1 MSKVR
6 DAVAAVLRVND
17 QICAIVR
24 QSHLLSFPGYH
35 SFPGGKVDRT
45 DADTLP
51 EAPGLEGLDPQQFNA
66 LCREL
71 QEELCF
77 DLIAGLR
84 DGTILRVQPLA
95 LALAP
100 PFDFV
105 RFRSQFYRID
115 LACKPDLTPDSGEIA
130 ELMWNTPNEL
140 LEHFRTGDALM
151 VPPTRWLLEGLA
163 DNMDCGDL
171 GDLSPK
177 FDYDHEVP
185 CMEVLHGLRTLHV
198 PSQTLPPATRTNA
211 FRIGDADAPQLLVD
225 PSPESK
231 DELTRLLQTLAS
243 DPPELVFLTHHHP
256 DHHQFANVL
265 ARRLGLPVCI
275 SADSHGRIRA
285 KHGFDY
291 FDGVEVRLVGESDVM
306 TRWHGEDVRVYSVPG
321 HDEGQLALAPES
333 LRWFIVGD
341 LIQGVG
347 TVVISAPEGDM
358 AKYFCTLERVIDLN
372 PDVIIPSHGIPMRSV
387 HRLSV
392 TLQHR
397 RERELRILELHQ
409 SGHRNQAILETVYE
423 GVDERLLPYAM
434 RNIESHLVKL
444 REEGRVQ

>member
-6 DAVAAVLRVND
+6 DAVVAVLRVND

>member
-6 DAVAAVLRVND
+6 DAVVAVLRVND

-51 EAPGLEGLDPQQFNA
+51 EAPGLEGLEPQQFNA

-115 LACKPDLTPDSGEIA
+115 LACKPELTPDSGEIA

-171 GDLSPK
+171 GDLSPRV
-177 FDYDHEVP
+177 DYDHEVP

-341 LIQGVG
+341 LIQGIG

>member
-6 DAVAAVLRVND
+6 DAVVAVLRVND

-358 AKYFCTLERVIDLN
+358 AKYFRTLERVIDLN
-372 PDVIIPSHGIPMRSV
+372 PAVILPSHGVPMRSV
-387 HRLSV
+387 HRLSA

-397 RERELRILELHQ
+397 RERESRILELHQ
-409 SGHRNQAILETVYE
+409 SGLLNPAILETVYK

-434 RNIESHLVKL
+434 RNIESHLAKL
-444 REEGRVQ
+444 RQEGRV

>member
-6 DAVAAVLRVND
+6 DAVVAVLRVND

-51 EAPGLEGLDPQQFNA
+51 EAPGLEGLEPQQFNA

>member
-115 LACKPDLTPDSGEIA
+115 LVCKPELTPDSGEIA

>member
-6 DAVAAVLRVND
+6 DAVVAVLRVND

-51 EAPGLEGLDPQQFNA
+51 EAPGLEGLEPQQFNA

-115 LACKPDLTPDSGEIA
+115 LACKPELTPDSGEIA

-163 DNMDCGDL
+163 DNMD
-171 GDLSPK
+171 
-177 FDYDHEVP
+177 
-185 CMEVLHGLRTLHV
+185 
-198 PSQTLPPATRTNA
+198 
-211 FRIGDADAPQLLVD
+211 
-225 PSPESK
+225 
-231 DELTRLLQTLAS
+231 
-243 DPPELVFLTHHHP
+243 
-256 DHHQFANVL
+256 
-265 ARRLGLPVCI
+265 
-275 SADSHGRIRA
+275 
-285 KHGFDY
+285 
-291 FDGVEVRLVGESDVM
+291 
-306 TRWHGEDVRVYSVPG
+306 
-321 HDEGQLALAPES
+321 
-333 LRWFIVGD
+333 
-341 LIQGVG
+341 
-347 TVVISAPEGDM
+347 
-358 AKYFCTLERVIDLN
+358 
-372 PDVIIPSHGIPMRSV
+372 
-387 HRLSV
+387 
-392 TLQHR
+392 
-397 RERELRILELHQ
+397 
-409 SGHRNQAILETVYE
+409 
-423 GVDERLLPYAM
+423 
-434 RNIESHLVKL
+434 
-444 REEGRVQ
+444 

>member
-1 MSKVR
+1 
-6 DAVAAVLRVND
+6 
-17 QICAIVR
+17 
-24 QSHLLSFPGYH
+24 
-35 SFPGGKVDRT
+35 
-45 DADTLP
+45 
-51 EAPGLEGLDPQQFNA
+51 
-66 LCREL
+66 
-71 QEELCF
+71 
-77 DLIAGLR
+77 
-84 DGTILRVQPLA
+84 
-95 LALAP
+95 
-100 PFDFV
+100 
-105 RFRSQFYRID
+105 
-115 LACKPDLTPDSGEIA
+115 
-130 ELMWNTPNEL
+130 
-140 LEHFRTGDALM
+140 
-151 VPPTRWLLEGLA
+151 
-163 DNMDCGDL
+163 
-171 GDLSPK
+171 
-177 FDYDHEVP
+177 
-185 CMEVLHGLRTLHV
+185 
-198 PSQTLPPATRTNA
+198 
-211 FRIGDADAPQLLVD
+211 
-225 PSPESK
+225 
-231 DELTRLLQTLAS
+231 
-243 DPPELVFLTHHHP
+243 LVFLTHHHP

-423 GVDERLLPYAM
+423 CVDERLLPYAM

>member
-6 DAVAAVLRVND
+6 DAVVAVLRVND

-51 EAPGLEGLDPQQFNA
+51 EAPGLEGLEPQQVNA

-115 LACKPDLTPDSGEIA
+115 LVCKPELTPDSGEIA

>member
-6 DAVAAVLRVND
+6 DAVVAVLRVND

-51 EAPGLEGLDPQQFNA
+51 EAPGLEGLEPQQFNA

-115 LACKPDLTPDSGEIA
+115 LACKPELTPDSGEIA

>member
-6 DAVAAVLRVND
+6 DAVVAVLRVND

-177 FDYDHEVP
+177 FNYDHEVP

>member
-6 DAVAAVLRVND
+6 DAVVAVLRVND

-51 EAPGLEGLDPQQFNA
+51 EAPGLEGLEPQQFNA

-115 LACKPDLTPDSGEIA
+115 LACKPELTPDSGEIA

-171 GDLSPK
+171 GDLSPRV
-177 FDYDHEVP
+177 DYDHEVP

>member
-1 MSKVR
+1 MSNIR

-17 QICAIVR
+17 QICAVMR
-24 QSHLLSFPGYH
+24 QSHLLAFPGYH

-45 DADTLP
+45 DANTLP
-51 EAPGLEGLDPQQFNA
+51 EAPGLEGLEPQQVNA

-71 QEELCF
+71 QEELSF
-77 DLIAGLR
+77 DLVAGLN
-84 DGTILRVQPLA
+84 DGTVRRVQPLA

-115 LACKPDLTPDSGEIA
+115 LAQKPELTPDSGEIA
-130 ELMWNTPNEL
+130 ELTWDTPHGL
-140 LEHFRTGDALM
+140 LECFRAGDALM
-151 VPPTRWLLEGLA
+151 VPPTRWVLEGLA
-163 DNMDCGDL
+163 NNMDCGHL

-177 FDYDHEVP
+177 FDYEREVP
-185 CMEVLHGLRTLHV
+185 CLEVLHGLRTLPV
-198 PSQTLPPATRTNA
+198 CSQTLPPASRTNA

-225 PSPESK
+225 PSPESEY
-231 DELTRLLQTLAS
+231 ELTRLLKTLET

-265 ARRLGLPVCI
+265 ARELGVPVCV
-275 SADSHGRIRA
+275 SEDSHGRIQA
-285 KHGFDY
+285 KHGSDY
-291 FDGVEVRLVGESDVM
+291 FDGIEVRWVGEGAVM
-306 TRWHGEDVRVYSVPG
+306 TRWHGEDVRVYAVPG

-341 LIQGVG
+341 LIQGIG

-358 AKYFCTLERVIDLN
+358 AKYFRTLERVIGLN
-372 PDVIIPSHGIPMRSV
+372 PDVIVPSHGIPMRSV
-387 HRLSV
+387 HRLSA

-397 RERELRILELHQ
+397 RERESRILELHQ
-409 SGHRNQAILETVYE
+409 SGHSNQTILETVYE
-423 GVDERLLPYAM
+423 GVDVRLLPYAM
-434 RNIESHLVKL
+434 RNIESHLAKL
-444 REEGRVQ
+444 RQEGRA

>member
-1 MSKVR
+1 
-6 DAVAAVLRVND
+6 
-17 QICAIVR
+17 
-24 QSHLLSFPGYH
+24 
-35 SFPGGKVDRT
+35 
-45 DADTLP
+45 
-51 EAPGLEGLDPQQFNA
+51 
-66 LCREL
+66 
-71 QEELCF
+71 
-77 DLIAGLR
+77 
-84 DGTILRVQPLA
+84 
-95 LALAP
+95 
-100 PFDFV
+100 
-105 RFRSQFYRID
+105 
-115 LACKPDLTPDSGEIA
+115 
-130 ELMWNTPNEL
+130 
-140 LEHFRTGDALM
+140 
-151 VPPTRWLLEGLA
+151 
-163 DNMDCGDL
+163 
-171 GDLSPK
+171 
-177 FDYDHEVP
+177 
-185 CMEVLHGLRTLHV
+185 MEVLHGLRTLHV

-321 HDEGQLALAPES
+321 HDKGQLALAPES

-341 LIQGVG
+341 LIQGIG

>member
-6 DAVAAVLRVND
+6 DAVVAVLRVND

-51 EAPGLEGLDPQQFNA
+51 EAPGLEGLEPQQFNA

-115 LACKPDLTPDSGEIA
+115 LACKPELTPDSGEIA

-341 LIQGVG
+341 LIQGIG

>member
-1 MSKVR
+1 MSKIR
-6 DAVAAVLRVND
+6 DAATAVLRVND

-24 QSHLLSFPGYH
+24 QPHLRAFPGYH

-51 EAPGLEGLDPQQFNA
+51 DAPGLEGLDPQQLNA

-84 DGTILRVQPLA
+84 NGTVLRVQPLA

-115 LACKPDLTPDSGEIA
+115 LTDKPHLTPDSGEITK
-130 ELMWNTPNEL
+130 LMWNTPNEL
-140 LEHFRTGDALM
+140 LEQFRAGDALM
-151 VPPTRWLLEGLA
+151 VPPTRWVLEGLA
-163 DNMDCGDL
+163 DNMDCGHL

-177 FDYDHEVP
+177 FDYDREVP
-185 CMEVLHGLRTLHV
+185 CMEVLHGLRTLYV
-198 PSQTLPPATRTNA
+198 PSQTLPPASRTNA
-211 FRIGDADAPQLLVD
+211 FRIGDDGAPQLLLD
-225 PSPESK
+225 PSPESEA
-231 DELTRLLQTLAS
+231 ELTRVLKTLEA
-243 DPPELVFLTHHHP
+243 DPPEFVFLTHHHP

-265 ARRLGLPVCI
+265 ARKLGLPVCI
-275 SADSHGRIRA
+275 SEDSHGRIRA
-285 KHGFDY
+285 KHGSDY
-291 FDGVEVRLVGESDVM
+291 FDGIEVRLVGEGEVM
-306 TRWHGEDVRVYSVPG
+306 TRWHGEDVRVYAVPG

-358 AKYFCTLERVIDLN
+358 AKYFRTLERVIDLN
-372 PDVIIPSHGIPMRSV
+372 PAVILPSHGIPMRSV
-387 HRLSV
+387 HRLSA

-397 RERELRILELHQ
+397 RERESRILELHQ
-409 SGHRNQAILETVYE
+409 SGLLNPAILETVYK

-434 RNIESHLVKL
+434 RNIESHLAKL
-444 REEGRVQ
+444 RQEGRV

>member
-6 DAVAAVLRVND
+6 DAVVAVLRVND

-51 EAPGLEGLDPQQFNA
+51 EAPGLEGLEPQQFNA

-341 LIQGVG
+341 LIQGIG

>member
-1 MSKVR
+1 MSKIR
-6 DAVAAVLRVND
+6 DAATAVLRVND

-24 QSHLLSFPGYH
+24 QPHLRAFPGYH

-51 EAPGLEGLDPQQFNA
+51 DAPGLEGLEPQQLNA

-84 DGTILRVQPLA
+84 NGTVLRVQPLA

-115 LACKPDLTPDSGEIA
+115 LTDKPHLTPDSGEITK
-130 ELMWNTPNEL
+130 LMWNTPNEL
-140 LEHFRTGDALM
+140 LEQFRAGDALM
-151 VPPTRWLLEGLA
+151 VPPTRWVLEGLA
-163 DNMDCGDL
+163 DNMDCGHL

-177 FDYDHEVP
+177 FDYDREVP
-185 CMEVLHGLRTLHV
+185 CMEVLHGLRTLYV
-198 PSQTLPPATRTNA
+198 PSQTLPPASRTNA
-211 FRIGDADAPQLLVD
+211 FRIGDDGSPQLLLD
-225 PSPESK
+225 PSPESEA
-231 DELTRLLQTLAS
+231 ELTRVLKTLEA
-243 DPPELVFLTHHHP
+243 DPPEFVFLTHHHP

-265 ARRLGLPVCI
+265 ARKLGLPVCI
-275 SADSHGRIRA
+275 SEDSHGRIRA
-285 KHGFDY
+285 KHGSDY
-291 FDGVEVRLVGESDVM
+291 FDRIEVRLVGEGEVM
-306 TRWHGEDVRVYSVPG
+306 TRWHGEDVRVYAVPG

-358 AKYFCTLERVIDLN
+358 AKYFRTLERVIDLN
-372 PDVIIPSHGIPMRSV
+372 PAVILPSHGVPMRSV
-387 HRLSV
+387 HRLSA

-397 RERELRILELHQ
+397 RERESRILELHQ
-409 SGHRNQAILETVYE
+409 SGLLNPAILETVYK

-434 RNIESHLVKL
+434 RNIESHLAKL
-444 REEGRVQ
+444 RQEGRV

>member
-6 DAVAAVLRVND
+6 DAVVAVLRVND

-51 EAPGLEGLDPQQFNA
+51 EAPGLEGLEPQQFNA

-115 LACKPDLTPDSGEIA
+115 LVCKPELTPDSGEIA

>member
-6 DAVAAVLRVND
+6 DAVVAVLRVND

-321 HDEGQLALAPES
+321 HDKGQLALAPES

-341 LIQGVG
+341 LIQGIG

>member
-6 DAVAAVLRVND
+6 DAVVAVLRVND

-392 TLQHR
+392 TLQHPPR
-397 RERELRILELHQ
+397 
-409 SGHRNQAILETVYE
+409 A
-423 GVDERLLPYAM
+423 
-434 RNIESHLVKL
+434 
-444 REEGRVQ
+444 RVAHP

>member
-6 DAVAAVLRVND
+6 DAVVAVLRVND

-77 DLIAGLR
+77 DLLAGLR

-409 SGHRNQAILETVYE
+409 SGLRNQAILETVYE